1 MPTTK
6 KKRKCIELL
15 VSDEGIDGIALV
27 HDPAIE
33 VDFLYFGNQKM
44 NVSLAKIDN
53 EKHIITG
60 PFMIPDKKIYRYD
73 PVTNE
78 EYDVWFSKDTVRK
91 IAEQYMIKKKQSSTN
106 IEHEFP
112 IDDVTIVEA
121 WIVEDPEIDK
131 AKYLGYSVSD
141 GTWFGSMK
149 VNNDEVWEDVV
160 KKGKVKGFSIEGSF
174 VEKFSKKQ
182 FTSMNLIDGSTINFD
197 RLEIGGVIELPTSA
211 EPIRTLEL
219 EDRRLIKVD
228 RNGKIL
234 NIIDPNETEEDIP
247 EGRAEKILDIIKEL
261 VEKID

>member
-1 MPTTK
+1 MEKK

-15 VSDEGIDGIALV
+15 ANEEGIDAIALV

-33 VDFLYFGNQKM
+33 VDFLYFGTQKS
-44 NVSLAKIDN
+44 NVSLARVDN
-53 EKHIITG
+53 EKHLITG
-60 PFMIPDKKIYRYD
+60 AFMIPDKLIYRYD
-73 PVTNE
+73 PQTNE

-91 IAEQYMIKKKQSSTN
+91 ISEQYMINERQSSTN
-106 IEHEFP
+106 IEHEVP
-112 IDDVTIVEA
+112 IEDVTIVES
-121 WIVEDPEIDK
+121 WIVEDTEMDK
-131 AKYLGYSVSD
+131 SKFLGYDLPV
-141 GTWFGSMK
+141 GTWFGTMK
-149 VNNDEVWEDVV
+149 VNNQEVWDKLV
-160 KKGKVKGFSIEGSF
+160 KEGEVKGFSIEGSF

-182 FTSMNLIDGSTINFD
+182 FTSMNLIDGTTINFD
-197 RLEIGGVIELPTSA
+197 HLEIGGVIELPTSA